1 MNYYFIQKNRK
12 RDLENWSA
20 QCYIKAL
27 TLMVVVSHGWLLW
40 ILFLMRLFAV
50 NLMEIVQK
58 KENGEVKN
66 QDTNSWYQNPHKGD
80 EGVYLKC
87 HNFTL
92 LEKRNLCGICTFFC
106 FLTGCKSSEISLIW
120 QLTLHL
126 DCHYI
131 ILFLLSGYMC
141 DTCTLC
147 PASCSN
153 LAAVNPAIPA
163 PTITTWWDVFMCGR
177 PVFAVSSSSL

>member
-1 MNYYFIQKNRK
+1 MGIVNIVFDEK
-12 RDLENWSA
+12 LCCE
-20 QCYIKAL
+20 
-27 TLMVVVSHGWLLW
+27 SHGNSTEK
-40 ILFLMRLFAV
+40 R
-50 NLMEIVQK
+50 K
-58 KENGEVKN
+58 GGSKE
-66 QDTNSWYQNPHKGD
+66 SWYQNPHKGD
-80 EGVYLKC
+80 KGVFLKC
-87 HNFTL
+87 HKFVNLWL
-92 LEKRNLCGICTFFC
+92 LEKRNLCGICTFFFC

-131 ILFLLSGYMC
+131 ILFLLSGYIC